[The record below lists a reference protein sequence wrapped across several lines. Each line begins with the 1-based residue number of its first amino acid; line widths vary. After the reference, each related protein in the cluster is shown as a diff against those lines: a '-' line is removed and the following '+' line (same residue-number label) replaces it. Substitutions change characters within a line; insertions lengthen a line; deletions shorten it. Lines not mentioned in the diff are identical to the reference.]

1 MTGDY
6 AALADAPQVRRNPQD
21 QLSAHHRLRVAKQCI
36 GIADRD
42 RVVPRYCP
50 ISCSGSITTGLGGSR
65 SSRGGN
71 WAAATRAGSSGDWLY
86 LEGGPAA
93 AAGATGAQLAE
104 TCEGRPAVNVHWPGR
119 STEDLRAV
127 NITHSIMLRQYS

>member
-1 MTGDY
+1 MRPSPTPRRSGAIRRINSAPITGCWSPNNALGLPIASLRR
-6 AALADAPQVRRNPQD
+6 AAVLPDFLQRLDHDRIGRQPLIQGRRD
-21 QLSAHHRLRVAKQCI
+21 
-36 GIADRD
+36 
-42 RVVPRYCP
+42 
-50 ISCSGSITTGLGGSR
+50 
-65 SSRGGN
+65 
-71 WAAATRAGSSGDWLY
+71 WAAAARAGSSGDWLY

-104 TCEGRPAVNVHWPGR
+104 TCEGGPAVNVHWPGR

>member
-1 MTGDY
+1 MRPSPTPRRSG
-6 AALADAPQVRRNPQD
+6 AIRRISLVPITACGSPNNALGLP
-21 QLSAHHRLRVAKQCI
+21 
-36 GIADRD
+36 IAS

-50 ISCSGSITTGLGGSR
+50 ISCSGSITTGMGGSR

-104 TCEGRPAVNVHWPGR
+104 TCEGGPAVNVHWPGR

>member
-1 MTGDY
+1 MPITACGSPNN
-6 AALADAPQVRRNPQD
+6 ALGLP
-21 QLSAHHRLRVAKQCI
+21 
-36 GIADRD
+36 IA
-42 RVVPRYCP
+42 
-50 ISCSGSITTGLGGSR
+50 TGLGGSR
-65 SSRGGN
+65 SARGGN
-71 WAAATRAGSSGDWLY
+71 WPAATRSGSSGDWLY

-104 TCEGRPAVNVHWPGR
+104 TCEGRSAVNVHWPGR